1 MAMLLP
7 RLARA
12 PLALLRRRSGFDI
25 VEHDIA
31 GGGALGALAADLDR
45 IETKR
50 SVRAQSHM
58 RRGAAAWAWRLSVCG
73 ERRYRVS
80 VAHRDGE
87 PLGYVAV
94 RRMLPGG
101 SRLLG
106 KREGAI
112 VTDLVALDDDPAV
125 LRALAFHA
133 VEAAAELRAAVVLT
147 ATNVAAQRKAL
158 AATGFLSPGLP
169 LLGRAL
175 QRRAPTFMWLPK
187 GPAAAL
193 APDRMEITFAD
204 SDVDLAL

>member
-1 MAMLLP
+1 M
-7 RLARA
+7 
-12 PLALLRRRSGFDI
+12 
-25 VEHDIA
+25 
-31 GGGALGALAADLDR
+31 
-45 IETKR
+45 
-50 SVRAQSHM
+50 Q
-58 RRGAAAWAWRLSVCG
+58 RGAAAWSWRLSVCG
-73 ERRYRVS
+73 ERRYRVC

-106 KREGAI
+106 KREGAL
-112 VTDLVALDDDPAV
+112 VTDLVAVDDDPAV
-125 LRALAFHA
+125 LRALALKA
-133 VEAAAELRAAVVLT
+133 VEVAADLRAAVVLG
-147 ATNVAAQRKAL
+147 ATNVAAHRKAL
-158 AATGFLSPGLP
+158 AGAGFLSPGFP

-193 APDRMEITFAD
+193 AHDRVEITFAD